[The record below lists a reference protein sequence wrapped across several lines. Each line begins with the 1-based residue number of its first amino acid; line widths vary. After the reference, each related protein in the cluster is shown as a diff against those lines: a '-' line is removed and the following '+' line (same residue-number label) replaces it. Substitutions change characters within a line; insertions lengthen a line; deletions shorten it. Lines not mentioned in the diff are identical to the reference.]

1 MMGLSSYG
9 EPKYKDIIL
18 NNFFVNKNYKKLNL
32 NLFNHHKREF
42 IYNFSGEPKQNILFN
57 DNIYKLLSLDKNN
70 ISEKELAGG
79 MLSPLH
85 TTIE

>member
-32 NLFNHHKREF
+32 NLFNHHKKNLYIIFLESQSKTYYLMIIF
-42 IYNFSGEPKQNILFN
+42 INYYPSIKIIFQRK
-57 DNIYKLLSLDKNN
+57 KLK
-70 ISEKELAGG
+70 I
-79 MLSPLH
+79 
-85 TTIE
+85 

>member
-32 NLFNHHKREF
+32 NLFNHHKKREF
-42 IYNFSGEPKQNILFN
+42 IYNFSESQSKTYYLMIIFINYYPSIKIIFQRK
-57 DNIYKLLSLDKNN
+57 KLK
-70 ISEKELAGG
+70 I
-79 MLSPLH
+79 
-85 TTIE
+85 